1 MVVRKPG
8 DMDPPDDAWPSPEGF
23 SVGTPAEPSRPAAPT
38 LAFGDLDDAPTHV
51 SEERGGHHHDDVWPS
66 VTAETPDIGPPL
78 LMDDIPEPTVGDDM
92 SPDAPPLFPEE
103 DPWKGFSVKP
113 APRVPPP
120 TIIPSPDMEDE
131 PDLVPEPLP
140 TMQPSGFPVS
150 VDAGREPEQRRRN
163 RDTTRPPPA
172 DLATLLARSGAV
184 PRSKPR
190 VTPEGLPP
198 PVHEEAEGR
207 ATEDSGGTGYR
218 WAVVVMVL
226 AVVAAI
232 AGTAIT
238 LLARGG
244 PTPVILPPAADRAPV
259 EAETPSAQDDPTS
272 GRTPPQG
279 RSFVRFVSTP
289 EGAVV
294 RVDGDFVG
302 RTPTTADLSLGT
314 HEVLMTLEGHAGF
327 SKTIDVDE
335 SRERVET
342 SLGDGPV
349 EGPASIVAAG
359 MEGARLWIDGRPE
372 GTIPADVKLS
382 PGLHKFKVSGP
393 AGTLEVEREVWVLDG
408 ATVQIDLGG
417 K

>member
-8 DMDPPDDAWPSPEGF
+8 DMEPPDDAWPSQGGF
-23 SVGTPAEPSRPAAPT
+23 PLGAPAEPSHTVAPT
-38 LAFGDLDDAPTHV
+38 IAFGDLDEEPTHV
-51 SEERGGHHHDDVWPS
+51 SEEQRAADEDAWHGG
-66 VTAETPDIGPPL
+66 TGETPDIGPPL

-92 SPDAPPLFPEE
+92 SPGASPLFPEE

-113 APRVPPP
+113 EPRVAQP
-120 TIIPSPDMEDE
+120 TIIPEPGTVDEADFVPD
-131 PDLVPEPLP
+131 PLA
-140 TMQPSGFPVS
+140 TMQPSGLPMS
-150 VDAGREPEQRRRN
+150 VDAGREPDQRRRN
-163 RDTTRPPPA
+163 RDTSRPPPA
-172 DLATLLARSGAV
+172 DLATLLARSGATS
-184 PRSKPR
+184 RAKPR
-190 VTPEGLPP
+190 ATPEDALPEIT
-198 PVHEEAEGR
+198 EEPEGR
-207 ATEDSGGTGYR
+207 PPEESGGTGYR

-238 LLARGG
+238 LVARGG
-244 PTPVILPPAADRAPV
+244 AAPVTLPPPAERAPV
-259 EAETPSAQDDPTS
+259 EAETPSAQDDPTA

-289 EGAVV
+289 DGAVV

-302 RTPTTADLSLGT
+302 RTPTTADLALGT

-349 EGPASIVAAG
+349 KGPASIIAAG

-372 GTIPADVKLS
+372 GTIPADVTLS

-393 AGTLEVEREVWVLDG
+393 AGSIEVEREVWVLDG
-408 ATVQIDLGG
+408 ATVQIDLTG

>member
-1 MVVRKPG
+1 MGFAVQ
-8 DMDPPDDAWPSPEGF
+8 PSP
-23 SVGTPAEPSRPAAPT
+23 AAAAT
-38 LAFGDLDDAPTHV
+38 MAFADLDDVPTQV
-51 SEERGGHHHDDVWPS
+51 SEELKRDTWSAPTG
-66 VTAETPDIGPPL
+66 ETPDIGPPL
-78 LMDDIPEPTVGDDM
+78 LMDDIPEPTVGDEVA
-92 SPDAPPLFPEE
+92 APALFQEE
-103 DPWKGFSVKP
+103 DPWKGFSVQP
-113 APRVPPP
+113 TPRVPQP
-120 TIIPSPDMEDE
+120 TIIPDPGVEDE
-131 PDLVPEPLP
+131 PDVPPPPLP

-184 PRSKPR
+184 ARAKPR
-190 VTPEGLPP
+190 AAPEGVAAPPAEEPDLPP
-198 PVHEEAEGR
+198 PEE
-207 ATEDSGGTGYR
+207 TGGTGYR

-244 PTPVILPPAADRAPV
+244 SPPIVLPRVEDAAPADV
-259 EAETPSAQDDPTS
+259 ETPSALDDPTA
-272 GRTPPQG
+272 GRTPPPG
-279 RSFVRFVSTP
+279 RSFVRFISTP

-335 SRERVET
+335 SREQVET
-342 SLGDGPV
+342 SLGEGPV
-349 EGPASIVAAG
+349 EGPASIVAEG
-359 MEGARLWIDGRPE
+359 MDGARLWIDGRPE
-372 GTIPADVKLS
+372 GTIPANVMLT
-382 PGLHKFKVSGP
+382 PGLHKFKVSGRD
-393 AGTLEVEREVWVLDG
+393 GVIEVEREVWVLDG
-408 ATVQIDLGG
+408 ATVQIDLST

>member
-1 MVVRKPG
+1 MGVRKPG
-8 DMDPPDDAWPSPEGF
+8 DIDNPDDAWPSEGGLPMGF
-23 SVGTPAEPSRPAAPT
+23 VVQPSPPAAAT
-38 LAFGDLDDAPTHV
+38 MAFSDLDEAPTQV
-51 SEERGGHHHDDVWPS
+51 SEEIKRDSWSPPDG
-66 VTAETPDIGPPL
+66 ETPDIGPPL

-92 SPDAPPLFPEE
+92 SSPPLFAEE

-113 APRVPPP
+113 GPRVSQP
-120 TIIPSPDMEDE
+120 TIIPSPDVEDE
-131 PDLVPEPLP
+131 ADVPPPPLP
-140 TMQPSGFPVS
+140 TLQPYGFPVS

-184 PRSKPR
+184 PRAKPR
-190 VTPEGLPP
+190 ATPEGIVTP
-198 PVHEEAEGR
+198 PVEEADLPVIEE
-207 ATEDSGGTGYR
+207 TGGTGYR

-226 AVVAAI
+226 AVFAAI
-232 AGTAIT
+232 TGTAIT
-238 LLARGG
+238 LFARGG
-244 PTPVILPPAADRAPV
+244 SPPVVLPRVEDAAPAEV
-259 EAETPSAQDDPTS
+259 ETPSALDDPTA
-272 GRTPPQG
+272 GRTPPAG
-279 RSFVRFVSTP
+279 RSFVRFLSTP

-302 RTPTTADLSLGT
+302 RTPTTADLALGT

-349 EGPASIVAAG
+349 EGPASIVAEG

-372 GTIPADVKLS
+372 GTIPANVMLT
-382 PGLHKFKVSGP
+382 PGLHKFKVSGRD
-393 AGTLEVEREVWVLDG
+393 GTIEVEREVWVLDG
-408 ATVQIDLGG
+408 ATVQIDLST